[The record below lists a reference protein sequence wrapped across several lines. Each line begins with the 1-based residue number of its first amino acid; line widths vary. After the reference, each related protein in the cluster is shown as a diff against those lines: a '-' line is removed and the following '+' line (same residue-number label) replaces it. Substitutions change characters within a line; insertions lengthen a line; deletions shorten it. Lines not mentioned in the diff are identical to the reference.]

1 MKFPTIEEMA
11 KEVAEKALDEYVY
24 EGKTIRQWGEIL
36 KDYVDKKT
44 TLERI
49 AEQLEAESQWTQQ
62 TFDEDGFG
70 NDDSEKV
77 ILLDKAIEIVRKGGV
92 E

>member
-1 MKFPTIEEMA
+1 MMKFPTFEEMA

-24 EGKTIRQWGEIL
+24 EGKTIRQWVEIL
-36 KDYVDKKT
+36 KDYDDKKT

-49 AEQLEAESQWTQQ
+49 AEQLKGQ
-62 TFDEDGFG
+62 TFLNSYEPVNIGW
-70 NDDSEKV
+70 NKA
-77 ILLDKAIEIVRKGGV
+77 IIKAIEIVKRGGV